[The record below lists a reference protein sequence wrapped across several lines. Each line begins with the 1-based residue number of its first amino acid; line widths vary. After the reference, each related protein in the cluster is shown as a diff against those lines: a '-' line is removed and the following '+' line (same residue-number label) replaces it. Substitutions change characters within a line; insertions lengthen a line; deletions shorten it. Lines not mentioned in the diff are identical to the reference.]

1 MLRIIWAAIVAFV
14 VTLLFAPLVTIVAL
28 VHSHAR
34 IIDVMIRAWARA
46 IVRAAGVRLAVE
58 RPEVIDPDAKYIFI
72 GNHHSYL
79 DIPCL
84 LLAIPQQVR
93 FMAKASLFKIPIF
106 GWGLIAAGFI
116 PIDRKDRSKAVK
128 SFDLAGQRIRKGNS
142 IVVFPEEGRSRE
154 REMLPFKRGA
164 FLLAIRTQLPIAPMA
179 LIGTYDVLPARRL
192 SIRPGPV
199 VIRFLDPV
207 DTAGLSLKAK
217 EELMEETQKRIAGQL
232 QQYYEGTQTEESY

>member
-1 MLRIIWAAIVAFV
+1 MLRIIWAAIVAFF

-28 VHSHAR
+28 VQSHAR

-46 IVRAAGVRLAVE
+46 IVRAAGVRLSVE
-58 RPEVIDPDAKYIFI
+58 RADLIDPAAKYIFI
-72 GNHHSYL
+72 GNHHSYI

-142 IVVFPEEGRSRE
+142 IVVFPEEGRSRQ

-164 FLLAIRTQLPIAPMA
+164 FLLAIRAHLPIAPLA
-179 LIGTYDVLPARRL
+179 LIGTYDVLPARRFR
-192 SIRPGPV
+192 IRPGPV

-217 EELMEETQKRIAGQL
+217 DELMEETQKRIAGQL
-232 QQYYEGTQTEESY
+232 QEHFEGTQAQASS